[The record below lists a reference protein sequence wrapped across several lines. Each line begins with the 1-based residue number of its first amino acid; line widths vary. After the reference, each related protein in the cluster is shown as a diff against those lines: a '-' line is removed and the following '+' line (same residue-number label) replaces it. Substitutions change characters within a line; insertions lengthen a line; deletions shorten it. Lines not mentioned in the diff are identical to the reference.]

1 MGTSS
6 KTENE
11 TETEVKEKLTI
22 SSYEE
27 TIKALTAQLQ
37 EQITANA
44 ASWRGSSIN
53 QNMEGKYAWKRVPP
67 RSGEPS
73 AKKVYSD
80 GITKTYHW
88 CPYHSQW
95 TIHSPAECKRL
106 KSGRNKKEYKD
117 RKAFKIQD
125 FKEKKA
131 SLHPSKG
138 SISGMHA

>member
-1 MGTSS
+1 
-6 KTENE
+6 
-11 TETEVKEKLTI
+11 
-22 SSYEE
+22 
-27 TIKALTAQLQ
+27 
-37 EQITANA
+37 
-44 ASWRGSSIN
+44 
-53 QNMEGKYAWKRVPP
+53 MEGKYAWKRVPP

-117 RKAFKIQD
+117 RKAFKKQD
-125 FKEKKA
+125 FKEKKGK
-131 SLHPSKG
+131 LTSKQRQH
-138 SISGMHA
+138 IRHACINTQAMKIQNQNQI

>member
-53 QNMEGKYAWKRVPP
+53 QNMEGKYAWKRGPP

-73 AKKVYSD
+73 TKKLYSD
-80 GITKTYHW
+80 GKQRPTIGALITHNGQSTH
-88 CPYHSQW
+88 QQ
-95 TIHSPAECKRL
+95 
-106 KSGRNKKEYKD
+106 NV
-117 RKAFKIQD
+117 
-125 FKEKKA
+125 
-131 SLHPSKG
+131 
-138 SISGMHA
+138 